1 MIDMERTR
9 GRPRAFDE
17 AKFLDA
23 SIRLFSRDGFAGVSV
38 SDITTASD
46 LTIGSI
52 YKAYKD
58 KLGVFTK
65 SLERY
70 IALREAEIGDR
81 LRGLDD
87 ARSKIAAL
95 LDFYLQISRGP
106 EGRLGCMVV
115 SGVADLDLVGAA
127 ADLLRRQ
134 MSRRQQWLVELLSDG
149 KIDGSIGADVNVAA
163 TADLLLALL
172 QGLRVVG
179 KAELI
184 GENGDDLIASALKLL
199 S

>member
-9 GRPRAFDE
+9 GRPRVFDE

-23 SIRLFSRDGFAGVSV
+23 SIKLFSRDGFAGVSV
-38 SDITTASD
+38 SDLTTASD

-70 IALREAEIGDR
+70 IALREAEVRDR
-81 LRGLDD
+81 LGGIDD

-95 LDFYLQISRGP
+95 LGFYLQLSRGH

-127 ADLLRRQ
+127 ADILRRQ
-134 MSRRQQWLVELLSDG
+134 MARRRQWLVELLSEG
-149 KIDGSIGADVNVAA
+149 KLDGSIAPGVNVGA

-184 GENGDDLIASALKLL
+184 GENDDDLIASALKLL